1 MIESNDGD
9 AKGVVSLQRSA
20 PLYLINN
27 TPKGRGVFAGRDIPS
42 GSIIDICPVL
52 MLDPVENV
60 EHVEKTVL
68 YHYTYNWPMTD
79 PASGRPKKTQ
89 AVILG
94 LGSMFNHSTEDQ
106 NVGWKRDLENELVV
120 YRALRDVKEGE
131 ELCISYGDHLTFVD
145 ADSPSQKEEEVEAPE
160 DLLTKFEIA

>member
-1 MIESNDGD
+1 MVESNDGN
-9 AKGVVSLQRSA
+9 ASGVVSLQRSA

-27 TPKGRGVFAGRDIPS
+27 TPKGRAVFAGRDIPS

-79 PASGRPKKTQ
+79 PASGKPKKTQ

-106 NVGWKRDLENELVV
+106 NVGWKRDLENGLVV
-120 YRALRDVKEGE
+120 YRALRDVKE
-131 ELCISYGDHLTFVD
+131 DHLTFVD
-145 ADSPSQKEEEVEAPE
+145 ADSPSQKEEEVEEPE